1 MERNQVALQGWSVTP
16 SVKLFVALE
25 LANGKWRV
33 AASDGGTKV
42 SEYAMC
48 AGDGARLLQIIERA
62 RPRFGLGN
70 ETPVLSCYEAGRDG
84 FWLHRFLVA
93 NGVTNIVVDAASIE
107 VNRRSRRAKT
117 DRIDVRNLLA
127 KLVRFN
133 AGDQRAWSVLRI
145 PSQAEEDARREHR
158 ERERLVKERR
168 AHVGRMKSLLVL
180 HNLRPKKVG
189 GRRWKQRLQAMDV
202 PPNLRAE
209 LQRQTDRLALVDQQ
223 ISELEREHARTLEQ
237 SKQSAFAKE
246 RRLRQLRG
254 VGKVGAW
261 VLVQELFGWRR
272 FDNRRQLA
280 GSVGLGSSPHS
291 SGDLERDQGIS
302 KAGNARVRTLSVEL
316 AWQWLRFQANTALA
330 KWYMTRFGSGNGRS
344 RRIGI
349 VALARRLLIALWRF
363 VEHGVV
369 PEGAKLRAA

>member
-1 MERNQVALQGWSVTP
+1 MERNQVALQGRSVAP

-25 LANGKWRV
+25 LSNGKWRV
-33 AASDGGTKV
+33 AASDGSTKV

-48 AGDGARLLQIIERA
+48 AGDGTRLLQIIERA
-62 RPRFGLGN
+62 RSRFGLSN
-70 ETPVLSCYEAGRDG
+70 EARVLSCYEAGRDG
-84 FWLHRFLVA
+84 FWLHRFLLA
-93 NGVTNIVVDAASIE
+93 NGVANIVVDAASIE

-133 AGDQRAWSVLRI
+133 AGDKTAWSVLRI
-145 PSQAEEDARREHR
+145 PTEADEDARRAQR
-158 ERERLVKERR
+158 ERERLVKERS

-189 GRRWKQRLQAMDV
+189 GRGWRQRLQTLDV

-209 LQRQTDRLALVDQQ
+209 LQRQTERLALVQQQ
-223 ISELEREHARTLEQ
+223 IAELERNHARMLEQ
-237 SKQSAFAKE
+237 SKQPAFAKE
-246 RRLRQLRG
+246 RRLRQLQG
-254 VGKVGAW
+254 VGKVSAW
-261 VLVQELFGWRR
+261 LLVQELFGWRR
-272 FDNRRQLA
+272 FNNRRQLA

-291 SGDLERDQGIS
+291 SGDMERDQGIS
-302 KAGNARVRTLSVEL
+302 KAGNARVRTLGVEL
-316 AWQWLRFQANTALA
+316 AWQWLRFQANSTLA
-330 KWYMTRFGSGNGRS
+330 KWYMARFGSGTGRS

-369 PEGAKLRAA
+369 PDGAKLKAA

>member
-1 MERNQVALQGWSVTP
+1 MERNQVALQGGSVTP
-16 SVKLFVALE
+16 SAKLFVALE

-33 AASDGGTKV
+33 AASDGGTKM

-62 RPRFGLGN
+62 RSRFGLSN
-70 ETPVLSCYEAGRDG
+70 EAPVLSCYEAGRDG

-93 NGVTNIVVDAASIE
+93 NGVANIVVDAASIE

-127 KLVRFN
+127 KLVRFD
-133 AGDQRAWSVLRI
+133 AGDKTAWSVLRI
-145 PSQAEEDARREHR
+145 PTQAEEDARRAHR
-158 ERERLVKERR
+158 ERERLVKERC

-189 GRRWKQRLQAMDV
+189 GRGWKQRLQTLDV

-209 LQRQTDRLALVDQQ
+209 LQRETERLTLVHQQ
-223 ISELEREHARTLEQ
+223 IAELERDHARTLEH
-237 SKQSAFAKE
+237 SKQLAFGKE

-254 VGKVGAW
+254 VGKVSAW

-291 SGDLERDQGIS
+291 SGDMERDQGIS

-316 AWQWLRFQANTALA
+316 AWQWLRFQANSALA
-330 KWYMTRFGSGNGRS
+330 KWYMARFGSGNGRS

-369 PEGAKLRAA
+369 PEGAKLKAA